1 MIDVKQD
8 WLAYLG
14 VLTQTH
20 VSALVLGF
28 FSSLLTMA
36 VGIELRLRSIKYLQ
50 FRSTLSRQ
58 AVVCSLYVLSMLF
71 SSAFVAL
78 TLQTSVWTSYSI
90 TRAVLWFWVAL
101 ALMMSSESLVR
112 VALRRRFHFSKIYGV
127 VGTLVMFAVHSLF
140 VYGVSSTDVVRIRW
154 PLVASSMAVSCLV
167 LYALGRLSETGLTRS
182 VRSTRDRVFYILGIT
197 AANQWVAMSVMSFA
211 EVSVVTSPIPWH
223 QFWISASAFES
234 MMGVLA
240 LLMILF
246 LLIYVYTI
254 QQRVVG
260 LLKFDNQ
267 KLSVLN
273 QTAIDQVRQT
283 TAELAS
289 EQHRR
294 KQLERSV
301 EAVQKDHQ
309 VSIEGLVA
317 ALFSL
322 EEGMFEWDLEQ
333 ELLDFSPSW
342 RRLFGLDLPLG
353 HLVPA
358 GLWRVGILADDQI
371 QLNKA
376 MQGCLTDPNASNVTQ
391 IRYRTPYGALLKIEI
406 RIVAVRNAYGLP
418 TRLVGVMHD
427 RTGEMDLELS
437 IREELNEEHLLS
449 SRKSQ
454 FVDYLAHEI
463 RTPMTVIGSAKAL
476 IENCMNRP
484 EPDANLVLTY
494 VDQIGWALKSL
505 RALVDETL
513 MFMGSGYSHKNLR
526 IEPVPVQRVL
536 TDFVLAHSRL
546 RGASLKDALN
556 FSPRLNGYEFYTDE
570 YALTQVVRQ
579 LLACVQDKE
588 LNIGEVWVDR
598 PEAGGL
604 QLSLSLL
611 QWPDWAIPCH
621 GVDASDQGTIIPF
634 KDEHLPFSLLLTK
647 RVIRFIGGRLM
658 MVQQGDDLALCVDLP
673 SLKEETCP
681 A

>member
-1 MIDVKQD
+1 MGGINQD
-8 WLAYLG
+8 WLAYLSI
-14 VLTQTH
+14 LTQTH

-28 FSSLLTMA
+28 FASLLTMA
-36 VGIELRLRSIKYLQ
+36 VGVEMRLRTTQHIRFQSGIN
-50 FRSTLSRQ
+50 RQ
-58 AVVCSLYVLSMLF
+58 AAICSLYVLSMMF
-71 SSAFVAL
+71 SSGFVGM
-78 TLQTSVWTSYSI
+78 TLQTSTWISYSI
-90 TRAVLWFWVAL
+90 TRTVLCFWIAL
-101 ALMMSSESLVR
+101 GLMMVADYVVR
-112 VALRRRFHFSKIYGV
+112 MALIRQFHFTKAYAL
-127 VGTLVMFAVHSLF
+127 VGTLVQFFIHSLF
-140 VYGVSSTDVVRIRW
+140 VYGISNADVVRVRW
-154 PLVASSMAVSCLV
+154 VVVIPSVVFGCTVM
-167 LYALGRLSETGLTRS
+167 YALGVLSQTAFTRS
-182 VRSTRDRVFYILGIT
+182 HRQTRDRVFYILGIT
-197 AANQWVAMSVMSFA
+197 AVNQWVALSVFSVA
-211 EVSVVTSPIPWH
+211 EVTVTAGSIQWQ

-234 MMGVLA
+234 LMGVLA
-240 LLMILF
+240 LLMILS
-246 LLIYVYTI
+246 LLVYVYTI

-267 KLSVLN
+267 KLSVLT
-273 QTAIDQVRQT
+273 QTAFDQVRQAS
-283 TAELAS
+283 AELAS

-294 KQLERSV
+294 KQLEHSI
-301 EAVQKDHQ
+301 ESVQKDHQ

-322 EEGMFEWDLEQ
+322 EDGMFEWDLEQ
-333 ELLDFSPSW
+333 ELLDFSPQW
-342 RRLFGLDLPLG
+342 RRLFGLDTPVG

-358 GLWRVGILADDQI
+358 GTWRSGILAEDQI

-376 MQGCLTDPNASNVTQ
+376 MQECLTDLNASNVTQ
-391 IRYRTPYGALLKIEI
+391 IRYRTAYGALLKIEI

-418 TRLVGVMHD
+418 SRLVGVMHD

-484 EPDANLVLTY
+484 EPDSNLILNY

-513 MFMGSGYSHKNLR
+513 MFMGSGFSHKNLC
-526 IEPVPVQRVL
+526 IQAVPVQKVL
-536 TDFVLAHSRL
+536 TDFVTAHGRL
-546 RGASLKDALN
+546 RGSAIQDALK
-556 FSPRLNGYEFYTDE
+556 FSPAMKAREFYTDE

-579 LLACVQDKE
+579 LMVCIQDKDMHST
-588 LNIGEVWVDR
+588 EVFVDCT
-598 PEAGGL
+598 ESGGL
-604 QLSLSLL
+604 RLRLNLR
-611 QWPDWAIPCH
+611 QWPEWAIPCH
-621 GVDASDQGTIIPF
+621 GVDANGDSTVIPF
-634 KDEHLPFSLLLTK
+634 KDEHLPFCLLLTK
-647 RVIRFIGGRLM
+647 RVIRFIGGRIM
-658 MVQQGDDLALCVDLP
+658 MVLEGEELALCVDLP